1 MYIILSRLEYIRCVF
16 RRQIPF
22 VKSSRYLRR
31 AVADEINKHFR
42 DATSVVDIGA
52 GYGRLA
58 NYIARHCDVSVVA
71 LENMPFTITIA
82 RIVKFFTR
90 SPIQIIQC
98 DAFEYLKTSPH
109 FNIGVA
115 YLGPNVNSSIA
126 NHSLDNITKNENLD
140 DDVENIYLLYSH
152 YLTQFKERVV
162 ALNSTLPQSL
172 INDCNTLLTTITTAN
187 NNLDEYKKLAK
198 ETQKALNKLMDGDF

>member
-1 MYIILSRLEYIRCVF
+1 MTSLKPFLIIAFVFLYITCVKVTTKGSKQKICKKLA
-16 RRQIPF
+16 RP
-22 VKSSRYLRR
+22 LR
-31 AVADEINKHFR
+31 EIQ
-42 DATSVVDIGA
+42 D
-52 GYGRLA
+52 L
-58 NYIARHCDVSVVA
+58 
-71 LENMPFTITIA
+71 
-82 RIVKFFTR
+82 
-90 SPIQIIQC
+90 
-98 DAFEYLKTSPH
+98 FEAI
-109 FNIGVA
+109 ND
-115 YLGPNVNSSIA
+115 VNSSIA

>member
-1 MYIILSRLEYIRCVF
+1 MKTLLIPAYLITFLVFIWIMYIILSRLEYIRCVF

-115 YLGPNVNSSIA
+115 YLGPNVNSRLA
-126 NHSLDNITKNENLD
+126 
-140 DDVENIYLLYSH
+140 
-152 YLTQFKERVV
+152 
-162 ALNSTLPQSL
+162 
-172 INDCNTLLTTITTAN
+172 
-187 NNLDEYKKLAK
+187 EYKNTFDVIITLDVPIESLTPTRITDVGHGATRKKKKKYPHKLFVY
-198 ETQKALNKLMDGDF
+198 DFRK